1 MSLTEMD
8 IAGQAKY
15 LEEAAAEEKA
25 VVTWPLI
32 SAILVA
38 VLLEFLVGYNIG
50 VMVRGAVV
58 CRLGGWLVKVLGV
71 SLIS

>member
-1 MSLTEMD
+1 MQYREKNIAKSLSMMTVEKMD
-8 IAGQAKY
+8 TDGKAKF
-15 LEEAAAEEKA
+15 LEDAAAEEKV

-50 VMVRGAVV
+50 VMV
-58 CRLGGWLVKVLGV
+58 
-71 SLIS
+71 S